1 MKKLELQ
8 LTPMREQTLLHDLAI
23 NLDFLMTLNPILFE
37 YPGIWGLG
45 GGDESQVIT
54 EEYFSLTTS

>member
-1 MKKLELQ
+1 MKKLGLQ
-8 LTPMREQTLLHDLAI
+8 LTPMREQTLLRDLAI